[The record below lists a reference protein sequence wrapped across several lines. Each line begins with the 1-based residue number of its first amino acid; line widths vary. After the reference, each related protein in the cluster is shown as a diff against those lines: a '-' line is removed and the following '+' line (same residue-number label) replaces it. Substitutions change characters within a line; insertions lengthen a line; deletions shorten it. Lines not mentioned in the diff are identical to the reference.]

1 ATQSHEATA
10 RHPRATPGGLP
21 NLTWERVMHFRSVA
35 ALGALL
41 LSVACEVPVDTSG
54 SNPDFGVTSAAI
66 QPKTASVLVGD
77 SLQLSAS
84 VVMSHNHSPYAV
96 YWESTIVA

>member
-1 ATQSHEATA
+1 
-10 RHPRATPGGLP
+10 
-21 NLTWERVMHFRSVA
+21 MHFRSVA

-41 LSVACEVPVDTSG
+41 LSVACEVPVDTNG
-54 SNPDFGVTSAAI
+54 SNPDFGVTSVAI

-84 VVMSHNHSPYAV
+84 VVMSNNRPPNAV
-96 YWESTIVA
+96 NWA